1 MSGVICRITL
11 LPIVLICFRGR
22 LCFLVKRDEVRSPF
36 AMDAVREFI
45 ADVSPPP
52 SSEAADACACD
63 INYRFCNVA
72 FASICGIN
80 SLSLSLERNSREGAA
95 YFIYGLGCG
104 ITCPDHGAGSEGV
117 SPLCSPFKSG
127 LCLMPNARVSPYF

>member
-1 MSGVICRITL
+1 MVGDGDWLVSDGGWDHGLVFSIVMSGVICRITL

-52 SSEAADACACD
+52 
-63 INYRFCNVA
+63 VA
-72 FASICGIN
+72 
-80 SLSLSLERNSREGAA
+80 RQ
-95 YFIYGLGCG
+95 
-104 ITCPDHGAGSEGV
+104 
-117 SPLCSPFKSG
+117 
-127 LCLMPNARVSPYF
+127 LMHVPVI